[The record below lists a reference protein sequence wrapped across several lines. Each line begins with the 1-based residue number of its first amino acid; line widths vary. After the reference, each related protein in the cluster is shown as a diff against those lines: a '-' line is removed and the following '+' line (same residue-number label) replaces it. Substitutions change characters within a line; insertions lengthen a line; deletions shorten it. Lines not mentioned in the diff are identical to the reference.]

1 MTRKRGFLYDKDKF
15 SKDMLYEKITRQK
28 KRLKVSNAELGNL
41 LGITGQA
48 FSNRLSESN
57 FDYIQLIKIFK
68 RLKFT
73 DAEMIQLMTQEQEGK
88 NE

>member
-1 MTRKRGFLYDKDKF
+1 MPRKRGLLYDKDKF

-68 RLKFT
+68 RLQFT
-73 DAEMIQLMTQEQEGK
+73 EDEMIQLMTQE
-88 NE
+88 